1 MKSRYGLVFIALSF
15 LFCIELFLLSKS
27 GLSEVTNKPWLSF
40 AQVSGLLGVVS
51 YAITFFL
58 SSRIGFLEQM
68 FGGLDTVYRIHQRMG
83 RISFMFLSSH
93 FIGLLLHYTNLPLM
107 LTKLLLPSDNIAYT
121 AGILSFWSLSI
132 ILALVVFA
140 KLDYQTFVRVQTF
153 FIVSFVLGFIHSL
166 LIESDISGYFPLRAY
181 ILAYFGLGLFSFIYR
196 QLLYHIVGPR
206 YSYIVSSVRR
216 SLSGWQMF
224 RIIPTGREMNYIPG
238 QFVYVG
244 FQKDGFKKETH
255 PFSLVSVP
263 TDGYMEI
270 WIKPVGDFTR
280 ELSVIKAGDA
290 AVVYGPYGTLY
301 EKIFGK
307 DTIVCIAGG
316 IGITPFLGM
325 IRHFA
330 SQLPKTTFHLYYSV
344 RSKKDVE
351 DLHLETYFPETQS
364 NVVYHVR
371 ITESGSR
378 LTARDVLADT
388 PHTGKTMYLLCGP
401 EPMMHSMKDQLYR
414 KGVNPRMVCY
424 EEFSY

>member
-1 MKSRYGLVFIALSF
+1 
-15 LFCIELFLLSKS
+15 
-27 GLSEVTNKPWLSF
+27 
-40 AQVSGLLGVVS
+40 
-51 YAITFFL
+51 
-58 SSRIGFLEQM
+58 
-68 FGGLDTVYRIHQRMG
+68 
-83 RISFMFLSSH
+83 
-93 FIGLLLHYTNLPLM
+93 
-107 LTKLLLPSDNIAYT
+107 
-121 AGILSFWSLSI
+121 
-132 ILALVVFA
+132 
-140 KLDYQTFVRVQTF
+140 
-153 FIVSFVLGFIHSL
+153 
-166 LIESDISGYFPLRAY
+166 
-181 ILAYFGLGLFSFIYR
+181 
-196 QLLYHIVGPR
+196 
-206 YSYIVSSVRR
+206 
-216 SLSGWQMF
+216 MF
-224 RIIPTGREMNYIPG
+224 RIIPTGKEMNYIPG

-280 ELSVIKAGDA
+280 ELSVIKAGDT

-307 DTIVCIAGG
+307 DTVVCIAGG

-330 SQLPKTTFHLYYSV
+330 KQLPKTTFHLYYSV

-351 DLHLETYFPETQS
+351 DLHLETYFSETQS
-364 NVVYHVR
+364 NIEYHVR

-414 KGVNPRMVCY
+414 EGVNPRMVCY